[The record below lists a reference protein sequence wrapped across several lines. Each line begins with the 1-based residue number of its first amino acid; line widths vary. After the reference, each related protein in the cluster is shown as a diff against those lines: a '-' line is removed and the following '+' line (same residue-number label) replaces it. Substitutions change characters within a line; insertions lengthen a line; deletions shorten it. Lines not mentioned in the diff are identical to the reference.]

1 MQGSHEAAMISEV
14 LVKLIGPL
22 QSAVEED
29 FSKAEGSL
37 AIFLHAGNQE
47 QRASLSVRVSTQG
60 LGRGDHG
67 ICVRTCRWA
76 STALWKWRE
85 NGTITKVVHGAY
97 RWIYATQSATEST
110 APDEMAFWT
119 ACSPSKELPSWEFLL
134 LALPRAS

>member
-37 AIFLHAGNQE
+37 AIFRRAGNQKE
-47 QRASLSVRVSTQG
+47 RASLSVRVSTQA

-67 ICVRTCRWA
+67 ICVRTCR
-76 STALWKWRE
+76 
-85 NGTITKVVHGAY
+85 
-97 RWIYATQSATEST
+97 
-110 APDEMAFWT
+110 
-119 ACSPSKELPSWEFLL
+119 
-134 LALPRAS
+134 